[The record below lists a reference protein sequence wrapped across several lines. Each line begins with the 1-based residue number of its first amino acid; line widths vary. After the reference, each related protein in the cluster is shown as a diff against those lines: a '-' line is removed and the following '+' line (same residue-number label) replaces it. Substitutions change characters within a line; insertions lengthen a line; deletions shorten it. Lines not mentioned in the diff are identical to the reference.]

1 MRAAEGH
8 RLELPVMIALTYG
21 MQRGE
26 VLGLQ
31 WSAVDWETSA
41 VAVTLGVK
49 RIRNGTAHRPP
60 ARGWCWRA

>member
-1 MRAAEGH
+1 
-8 RLELPVMIALTYG
+8 MIALTYG

-60 ARGWCWRA
+60 ARGWSWAT